1 MEKFAPSRTLCE
13 KTQRICG
20 GRSSY
25 CEEMVGLYMFK
36 QMLLMCCITLGVKP
50 LDIVY
55 RGLEK

>member
-1 MEKFAPSRTLCE
+1 MEKFAPSRALCE

-20 GRSSY
+20 
-25 CEEMVGLYMFK
+25 V
-36 QMLLMCCITLGVKP
+36 GVKP